1 MRQEE
6 ARTMDHG
13 ISRKALLGSIASLG
27 LAASV
32 RSIGDAAPGVLG
44 AWSLESFVERVA
56 DGSFQPRFG
65 LKPVG
70 YLVYTAS
77 GRVSAVLGASDRQA
91 FLSPDG
97 GPVTDADRRESIRNF
112 LAYAGRYE
120 LHDGYVLHHVET
132 SIFTNLVGTTLKRG
146 FQLQGDTLT
155 ITTLPPYI
163 WGAQSKL
170 VWKRT

>member
-1 MRQEE
+1 MV
-6 ARTMDHG
+6 HG
-13 ISRKALLGSIASLG
+13 ISRKTLLGGIASLG
-27 LAASV
+27 LVAGV
-32 RSIGDAAPGVLG
+32 RSIGDAAPGVVG

-65 LKPVG
+65 AHPVG
-70 YLVYTAS
+70 YLIYTAS
-77 GRVSAVLGASDRQA
+77 GRISAVLGASDRRP
-91 FLSPDG
+91 FPSPDG
-97 GPVTDADRRESIRNF
+97 GTATPADLRESVRNF
-112 LAYAGRYE
+112 LAYAGTYE
-120 LHDGYVLHHVET
+120 VHDGYVLHHVET

-146 FQLQGDTLT
+146 FQLQSDTLT